1 MVSLRSR
8 HKGRSRSQNI
18 RNYKRGLAGHSQ
30 DIAQ

>member
-8 HKGRSRSQNI
+8 YKGRPHSQNI

-30 DIAQ
+30 DIAR